1 MMTWNLR
8 LVEIVAAGCQDEQHI
23 EIREVHYD
31 QLGKPFGH
39 GRATAS
45 GSTIEEI
52 RQYLTWSLEALEKPV
67 LIFGDDDEDRSED
80 NQGE

>member
-8 LVEIVAAGCQDEQHI
+8 LVEIVAEGCQDERHM

-31 QLGKPFGH
+31 QFGKPMGH

-45 GSTIEEI
+45 GSTIEDI
-52 RQYLTWSLEALEKPV
+52 RQYLTWSLEALEKPI
-67 LIFGDDDEDRSED
+67 LTFEDE
-80 NQGE
+80 

>member
-52 RQYLTWSLEALEKPV
+52 RQYLTWSLEALEKPI
-67 LIFGDDDEDRSED
+67 LIFGDDDEYSSQDT
-80 NQGE
+80 Q